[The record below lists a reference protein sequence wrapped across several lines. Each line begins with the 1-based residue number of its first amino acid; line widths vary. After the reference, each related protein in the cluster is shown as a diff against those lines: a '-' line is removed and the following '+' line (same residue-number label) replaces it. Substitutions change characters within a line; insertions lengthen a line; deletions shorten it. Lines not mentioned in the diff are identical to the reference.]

1 MLTVIADTGAA
12 LSLALSGLLDV
23 CKEHFQI
30 LIGEKI
36 AEELKEISSRD
47 DELAKAAK
55 EVLKEIEIVCL
66 KKENGRR
73 ISFIL

>member
-30 LIGEKI
+30 IIGEKI
-36 AEELKEISSRD
+36 AEELKEISSGERSS
-47 DELAKAAK
+47 KG
-55 EVLKEIEIVCL
+55 
-66 KKENGRR
+66 N
-73 ISFIL
+73 